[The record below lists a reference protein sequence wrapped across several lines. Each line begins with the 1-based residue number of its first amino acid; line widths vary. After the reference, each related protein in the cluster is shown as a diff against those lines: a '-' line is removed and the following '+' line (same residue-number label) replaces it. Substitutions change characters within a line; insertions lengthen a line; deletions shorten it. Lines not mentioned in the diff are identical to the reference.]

1 MSDSKVMVLSN
12 VINKS
17 EYDFRDYKIIRL
29 KNGLEALIVHD
40 PAISS
45 KHKSEEENGKT
56 KLLVYFSL
64 HSPTFSV
71 IVIAA
76 SYTTEYCFLDF
87 LFS

>member
-1 MSDSKVMVLSN
+1 MVLSN

-45 KHKSEEENGKT
+45 KHKSEEENGKR

-64 HSPTFSV
+64 HTPTPTFSV

-76 SYTTEYCFLDF
+76 SYTT
-87 LFS
+87 